1 MGKDQ
6 NVEKRPVLHI
16 SNEKEKKKRKYVKT
30 KETKNKNNK
39 QYTKNQRN

>member
-16 SNEKEKKKRKYVKT
+16 LNEKEKKRKYVKT
-30 KETKNKNNK
+30 KETKTINK
-39 QYTKNQRN
+39 R